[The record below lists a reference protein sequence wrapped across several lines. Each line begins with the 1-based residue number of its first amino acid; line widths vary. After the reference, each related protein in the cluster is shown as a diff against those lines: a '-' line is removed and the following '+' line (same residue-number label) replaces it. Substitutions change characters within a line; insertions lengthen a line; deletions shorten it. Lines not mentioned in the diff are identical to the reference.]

1 MTRIRFVAHVCV
13 LAELSMLAAPLG
25 ARASDPSR
33 PFLAESQAD
42 STGKPEEG
50 WLTTGR
56 KSYRWGLIGSAV
68 GIGVGVGIALW
79 VKSEADQQYD
89 AYLKTAEPERADE
102 FFKTAQRYDRAALVG
117 FGLAE
122 ISFVG
127 LVYFLTRD
135 RDREMVPTRGEPT
148 IRVTPDGPQVGF
160 RVHP

>member
-1 MTRIRFVAHVCV
+1 MTRSRLVAFVCLLAH
-13 LAELSMLAAPLG
+13 LG
-25 ARASDPSR
+25 VVAVPARAGAAEGSR
-33 PFLAESQAD
+33 PFLKSSSAD
-42 STGKPEEG
+42 STRAPKEG
-50 WLTTGR
+50 WLTPGR
-56 KSYRWGLIGSAV
+56 KSYRWGLIGTAV

-89 AYLKTAEPERADE
+89 LYLKTAEPAQADE
-102 FFKTAQRYDRAALVG
+102 YFKSAQRYDRAALVG

-135 RDREMVPTRGEPT
+135 RDRSMVPTHGEPT
-148 IRVTPDGPQVGF
+148 LRVTPDGPQVGF

>member
-1 MTRIRFVAHVCV
+1 MITRLVALSCV
-13 LAELSMLAAPLG
+13 LAQLGLLVPAAG
-25 ARASDPSR
+25 RAEDAR
-33 PFLAESQAD
+33 PFLAESSAD
-42 STGKPEEG
+42 STKPPEEG
-50 WLTTGR
+50 WLTPGR

-89 AYLKTAEPERADE
+89 AYLKTADPAKAEE
-102 FFKTAQRYDRAALVG
+102 FFKTSQRYDRAALIG

-135 RDREMVPTRGEPT
+135 RDRSMVPTRGEPT
-148 IRVTPDGPQVGF
+148 LRVTPDGPQVGF
-160 RVHP
+160 KVHP

>member
-1 MTRIRFVAHVCV
+1 MTRTRLVALVCA
-13 LAELSMLAAPLG
+13 LAQLGWLMTPLC
-25 ARASDPSR
+25 ARAEDER
-33 PFLAESQAD
+33 PFLAESGAD
-42 STGKPEEG
+42 TTRHPEEG
-50 WLTTGR
+50 WLTPGR

-89 AYLKTAEPERADE
+89 AYLKTADPVKADE
-102 FFKTAQRYDRAALVG
+102 YFKTAQRYDRATLVG

-148 IRVTPDGPQVGF
+148 LRVTPDGPQVGF
-160 RVHP
+160 KVHP

>member
-1 MTRIRFVAHVCV
+1 MTRMRLVALLCV
-13 LAELSMLAAPLG
+13 LSQLGLGLTPLCALAEA
-25 ARASDPSR
+25 SR
-33 PFLAESQAD
+33 PYLAESAAD
-42 STGKPEEG
+42 TTGHHEEG
-50 WLTTGR
+50 WLTPGR

-68 GIGVGVGIALW
+68 GMGVGVGIALW
-79 VKSEADQQYD
+79 VKSEADNQYD
-89 AYLKTAEPERADE
+89 VYLATADPAKADE
-102 FFKTAQRYDRAALVG
+102 FFKASERYDRAALLG

-148 IRVTPDGPQVGF
+148 LRVTPDGPQVGF

>member
-1 MTRIRFVAHVCV
+1 MSCRRLVS
-13 LAELSMLAAPLG
+13 LACLLAQMAILLAPLR
-25 ARASDPSR
+25 ARAEGSR
-33 PFLAESQAD
+33 PFLAESASD
-42 STGKPEEG
+42 STRAAENG
-50 WLTTGR
+50 WLTPGR

-89 AYLKTAEPERADE
+89 AYLKTADPAKADTY
-102 FFKTAQRYDRAALVG
+102 FNTAQRYDRAALVG

-135 RDREMVPTRGEPT
+135 RDRSMVPTRGEPT
-148 IRVTPDGPQVGF
+148 LRVTPDGPQVGF
-160 RVHP
+160 KVHP

>member
-1 MTRIRFVAHVCV
+1 MRHARVIALLCV
-13 LAELSMLAAPLG
+13 MAQLG
-25 ARASDPSR
+25 ALVAPMRAGAEPSR
-33 PFLAESQAD
+33 PFLAETSAD
-42 STGKPEEG
+42 TTQHSEEG
-50 WLTTGR
+50 WLTPGR

-79 VKSEADQQYD
+79 VKSEADNQYD
-89 AYLKTAEPERADE
+89 AYLKTADPQQADE
-102 FFKTAQRYDRAALVG
+102 YFKAAQRYDRAALIG

-135 RDREMVPTRGEPT
+135 RDRSMVPTHGEPT
-148 IRVTPDGPQVGF
+148 LRVTPDGPQVGF